1 MGWVKMRANLIDSA
15 EVEMISMATTLDKF
29 EVVGRLQYLWGWVFQ
44 YTKDGT
50 TILDRAT
57 VDRKV
62 CHPGFADAMVKVKW
76 LADGEHGLVFVNW
89 EKHNTTDAALKD
101 KWASKKRVQRESPKC
116 PPDVPV
122 DKSEQTKT
130 KTKSNT
136 PPTPQ
141 GAKAGGGDCPSLEEI
156 QKAWPSMTTPT
167 AREVADLG
175 LTADELN
182 ELDRAADEIKPP
194 LRDKAAWLLVN
205 ARKYAERKRK
215 RKPPPLHGGGSAR
228 PVEDR
233 TDASAGRGASATTGG
248 AA

>member
-1 MGWVKMRANLIDSA
+1 
-15 EVEMISMATTLDKF
+15 
-29 EVVGRLQYLWGWVFQ
+29 
-44 YTKDGT
+44 
-50 TILDRAT
+50 
-57 VDRKV
+57 
-62 CHPGFADAMVKVKW
+62 
-76 LADGEHGLVFVNW
+76 
-89 EKHNTTDAALKD
+89 
-101 KWASKKRVQRESPKC
+101 
-116 PPDVPV
+116 
-122 DKSEQTKT
+122 
-130 KTKSNT
+130 
-136 PPTPQ
+136 
-141 GAKAGGGDCPSLEEI
+141 
-156 QKAWPSMTTPT
+156 MTTPT